1 MDRHVNIR
9 TLLQLLALVYL
20 IAFISWGVQAQGLIG
35 SHGILPVGDF
45 LASVHRQLGGAA
57 YWNCPTVFWLNSS
70 DGALRAGWILG
81 ALCSLA
87 AIVAPSKIAAR
98 AAFGGCLILWLSLC
112 AAGQDFLSFQWDVLL
127 LEA

>member
-9 TLLQLLALVYL
+9 TLLQLLALVFL

-45 LASVHRQLGGAA
+45 LASVHRQLGGSA

-70 DGALRAGWILG
+70 DGALRAGWIFG
-81 ALCSLA
+81 ALFSLA
-87 AIVAPSKIAAR
+87 AIFAPIFAPLTLAQRKAVTR
-98 AAFGGCLILWLSLC
+98 AAFAGCLVLWLSLC
-112 AAGQDFLSFQWDVLL
+112 AVGQD
-127 LEA
+127 